1 MARIPVYQSVTRP
14 AQGAT
19 IDLPRA
25 SPEAFGAGI
34 GESLERLGGTMQ
46 REAARKR
53 REAEEAADNAAMTD
67 AAKQV
72 ELARADVQKQVQ
84 TARDGAAADGAG
96 HVDGLLAFA
105 DQRTGKVLDGITNS
119 RARAWAERQF
129 IALRGDVDV
138 RESGWAAA
146 MRAGKV
152 AGDYGEARDLRA
164 NSLFT
169 MPDRADLDRAVTEH
183 DEIVDGLAL
192 PADVKA
198 KLKTENR
205 HQFSE
210 SYARGLAERDPYA
223 LRKQIDD
230 GNLNGLLAPDAL
242 ATMRNRADSEIR
254 GREAAARAEA
264 AQRRAEAAAA
274 EREAKAAARE
284 HAASVKDMARDM
296 ADGLRAGVAYSPA
309 EIAAVA
315 GAAARLPGGQ
325 ALARNVALLG
335 EANAT
340 STALRGAPPRAVQ
353 DEINALS
360 AALAKGGRDAPVLKA
375 RLDAALA
382 VQSAQKS
389 GLAAD
394 PLSYATSQGVVRLQ
408 PLDIADGGSVRARLV
423 HARKVQAR
431 YGGPLAVLTDEEAAE
446 YQSRLWSGD
455 ANQRMAALKEL
466 RTLGGEGAAAAMRQ
480 IGKGRPVEA
489 RAGQLLA
496 TPAGAATSN
505 TILKG
510 MDVIKANPK
519 AVPDAARAREL
530 APRVLG
536 NALRYLPDI
545 RNAVPDAARA
555 YLAGIGGSEH
565 DEAGLQAAMGRAA
578 AGGWGGADGRSRGGI
593 GERRGAKVLLPDS
606 KTEDE
611 FNGAMDRLTA
621 AGLPPA
627 QRPVWA
633 DKSPVDDAAL
643 RRAYPFAVGDGRY
656 VLATDP
662 DGTRLIMRADG
673 TRFVVTVR

>member
-46 REAARKR
+46 REAVRKR

-242 ATMRNRADSEIR
+242 AGLRNRADSEIR
-254 GREAAARAEA
+254 GREAAARQEA
-264 AQRRAEAAAA
+264 AQQRAEAAAA
-274 EREAKAAARE
+274 ERERKAAARE
-284 HAASVKDMARDM
+284 HAAAVKDVARDVQ
-296 ADGLRAGVAYSPA
+296 AGLAAGVAYSPA
-309 EIAAVA
+309 EIAQVA
-315 GAAARLPGGQ
+315 GAVARLPGGQ
-325 ALARNVALLG
+325 ALGRNIALLG
-335 EANAT
+335 EQNAT
-340 STALRGAPPRAVQ
+340 AIALRGASPVQ
-353 DEINALS
+353 VQNSINHLTAELT
-360 AALAKGGRDAPVLKA
+360 KGGSDAPVLQA
-375 RLDAALA
+375 RLRAAQA
-382 VQSAQKS
+382 AQTAQKS

-394 PLSYATSQGVVRLQ
+394 PLSYATSQGVVALQ
-408 PLDIADGGSVRARLV
+408 PLDLSSGAAARVRLDAAKR
-423 HARKVQAR
+423 VQAR
-431 YGGPLAVLTDEEAAE
+431 YGGQLTVLTDEEAAD
-446 YQSRLWSGD
+446 YQARLGSGD
-455 ANQRMAALKEL
+455 ANQRMAALREL
-466 RTLGGEGAAAAMRQ
+466 RMLGGAGSAAAMRQ

-489 RAGQLLA
+489 RAGQLMA
-496 TPAGAATSN
+496 TPAGVSTAGVV
-505 TILKG
+505 LKG
-510 MDVIKANPK
+510 LDRLHANPK
-519 AVPDAARAREL
+519 AAPSAARAQEL
-530 APRVLG
+530 APDVLG
-536 NALRYLPDI
+536 NALQFLPDI
-545 RNAVPDAARA
+545 RNSIPETARA
-555 YLAGIGGSEH
+555 YLAGIGGDDH
-565 DEAGLQAAMGRAA
+565 DERGLKAAMGRAA
-578 AGGWGGADGRSRGGI
+578 AGGWRGTDGISRGGI
-593 GERRGAKVLLPDS
+593 GERRGHKVLLPDTAS
-606 KTEDE
+606 EDG
-611 FNGAMDRLTA
+611 FNDALDRLTGA
-621 AGLPPA
+621 TLPPP

-633 DKSPVDDAAL
+633 NGKPVDDAAL
-643 RRAYPFAVGDGRY
+643 RSAYPFAVGDGRY
-656 VLATDP
+656 VLAVDP
-662 DGTRLIMRADG
+662 EGKRLIMRADG
-673 TRFVVTVR
+673 TRFTVTVR